1 MGRKPQIKGGSVVVS
16 LPIDHLR
23 QDEIVVDDGDGID
36 AQGCFFVNR
45 IRSGV
50 YLVKHSD
57 VASEEIS
64 DSTELVNR
72 VDEFVDDVDQLV
84 NDQPLPTP

>member
-16 LPIDHLR
+16 LPIEHLR
-23 QDEIVVDDGDGID
+23 QDGIVHGSNGELD
-36 AQGCFFVNR
+36 AQGRFFFRR

-57 VASEEIS
+57 VASSEIGDSSDLAERVEEFVE
-64 DSTELVNR
+64 D
-72 VDEFVDDVDQLV
+72 VDEVV
-84 NDQPLPTP
+84 NGKTAPTA